1 MESFMAVLSFLLEV
15 IKTPAIILGLVALI
29 GLALQKKSGSQIFAG
44 TIKTALGML
53 VLSAG
58 SGLVVSAIL
67 PFVGLFQEVFNLDG
81 FATGSELISAAM
93 QEAVP
98 VIAGTSA
105 IIMAVGFL
113 VNVILARFTPLK
125 YIFLTGHMMW
135 IASVLVAYCLYSAG
149 YSEAM
154 IIVVGSLIQGGL
166 LTILPAIAQP
176 IVRKITGGNDFAL
189 AHLTTLG
196 TVPAAYLG
204 KLVGN
209 KEKSTE
215 DLKLPKGLS
224 FFKDTAVSISVV
236 MVIFYMIIILMG
248 GPERVAT
255 YAGTTNYILF
265 GLLQALGFA
274 AGVMVLLQGV
284 RMFLGELVPAFKGIA
299 DKLVPNA
306 IPALDVPAIFA
317 YAPNA
322 LMIGFITA
330 VVGMLVGMVASS
342 AAFGVV
348 PLVSIIGAF
357 FTGGVAGIMG
367 NALGGRRGCVVS
379 GFTYGFILIF
389 LSGFTYNFFGRFA
402 AVGAEGVG
410 HDCVDAMVTMLAFK
424 NPIIGILILVAAFV
438 LLSIFEVRR
447 TRKLKAENSEAV
459 STK

>member
-1 MESFMAVLSFLLEV
+1 MAVLNFLLEV
-15 IKTPAIILGLVALI
+15 IKTPALILALVALI
-29 GLALQKKSGSQIFAG
+29 GLLLQRKSGTQVFSG
-44 TIKTALGML
+44 TVKTALGML

-58 SGLVVSAIL
+58 AGLVVTAIL

-93 QEAVP
+93 QESVP
-98 VIAGTSA
+98 IIASASA
-105 IIMAVGFL
+105 IIMAIGFL
-113 VNVILARFTPLK
+113 VNVVLARFTPLK

-135 IASVLVAYCLYSAG
+135 ISSVLVAYCFYSAG
-149 YSEAM
+149 FSYTL
-154 IIVVGSLIQGGL
+154 ILVLGSLVQGAL
-166 LTILPAIAQP
+166 LTVLPAVSQP
-176 IVRKITGGNDFAL
+176 IVRKVIGSNDFAL

-196 TVPAAYLG
+196 TVPAALIG
-204 KLVGN
+204 KVVGN
-209 KEKSTE
+209 KDKDTE
-215 DLKLPKGLS
+215 DMKLPKGLA

-236 MVIFYMIIILMG
+236 MLIFYVAIVLVAGADRVGPYSG
-248 GPERVAT
+248 GV
-255 YAGTTNYILF
+255 NYILF

-274 AGVMVLLQGV
+274 AGVLVLLQGV

-306 IPALDVPAIFA
+306 IPALDVPSIFA

-367 NALGGRRGCVVS
+367 NALGGRRGAIVS
-379 GFTYGFILIF
+379 GFAYGFILIF
-389 LSGFTYNFFGRFA
+389 LSGFTYNMFGHFA
-402 AVGAEGVG
+402 SVGAEGVG
-410 HDCVDAMVTMLAFK
+410 HDCVDAMVTMVAFK
-424 NPIIGILILVAAFV
+424 VVYIGIALLVAAFIA
-438 LLSIFEVRR
+438 LSFFEVRYQ
-447 TRKLKAENSEAV
+447 RKTNNVESEEAEG
-459 STK
+459 

>member
-1 MESFMAVLSFLLEV
+1 MAVLNFLLEV
-15 IKTPAIILGLVALI
+15 IKTPALILALVALI
-29 GLALQKKSGSQIFAG
+29 GLLLQRKSGTQVFSG
-44 TIKTALGML
+44 TVKTALGML

-58 SGLVVSAIL
+58 AGLVVTAIL

-93 QEAVP
+93 QESVP
-98 VIAGTSA
+98 IIASASA
-105 IIMAVGFL
+105 IIMAIGFL
-113 VNVILARFTPLK
+113 VNVVLARFTPLK

-135 IASVLVAYCLYSAG
+135 ISSVLVAYCFYSAG
-149 YSEAM
+149 FSYTL
-154 IIVVGSLIQGGL
+154 ILVLGSLVQGAL
-166 LTILPAIAQP
+166 LTVLPAVSQP
-176 IVRKITGGNDFAL
+176 IVRKVIGSNDFAL

-196 TVPAAYLG
+196 TVPAALIG
-204 KLVGN
+204 KVVGN
-209 KEKSTE
+209 KDKDTE
-215 DLKLPKGLS
+215 DMKLPKGLA

-236 MVIFYMIIILMG
+236 MLIFYVAIVLVAGADRVGPYSG
-248 GPERVAT
+248 GV
-255 YAGTTNYILF
+255 NYILF

-274 AGVMVLLQGV
+274 AGVLVLLQGV

-306 IPALDVPAIFA
+306 IPALDVPSIFA

-367 NALGGRRGCVVS
+367 NALGGRRGAIVS
-379 GFTYGFILIF
+379 GFAYGFILIF
-389 LSGFTYNFFGRFA
+389 LSGFTYNMFGHFA
-402 AVGAEGVG
+402 SVGAEGVG
-410 HDCVDAMVTMLAFK
+410 HDCVDAMVTMVAFK
-424 NPIIGILILVAAFV
+424 VVYIGIALVVAAFIA
-438 LLSIFEVRR
+438 LSFFEVRYQ
-447 TRKLKAENSEAV
+447 RKTNNVESEEAEG
-459 STK
+459 